1 MLKLLKSFTGSDH
14 YELLNSI
21 LTSTKHG
28 PKYFINPD
36 SEEINKAIILTIAR
50 AIVLTSTDLHPL
62 ENKDKDDALKTL
74 LNEIMKNTPLFFPD
88 HVIQKFPKVLNDFFL
103 KDQIAVKTEK
113 FYLDSSNIQYKQML
127 KSRVEEDYMRLLETR
142 ADTQGQLSFQTV
154 PGQMPANTVLCML
167 FKLLQDESL
176 QLQPQN
182 FNAYL
187 SFLYL

>member
-1 MLKLLKSFTGSDH
+1 MLKLLTSFTGSDH

-36 SEEINKAIILTIAR
+36 SEEINKAIILIIAR

-88 HVIQKFPKVLNDFFL
+88 HVLERFPKVLSDFFL
-103 KDQIAVKTEK
+103 KDQIAMKTER

-127 KSRVEEDYMRLLETR
+127 KSRVEDDYLRLLETR
-142 ADTQGQLSFQTV
+142 GDTQSQLNFQSL
-154 PGQMPANTVLCML
+154 PGQIPANTVMCML
-167 FKLLQDESL
+167 FKLLQDESV
-176 QLQPQN
+176 QQN